1 MLPANPVQLLVL
13 PLSLVRVL
21 AQALVPVLVLE
32 PEEVKLVFLPPLALF
47 CILSLVQPET
57 TKVRLETRRL
67 SKNCI
72 SK

>member
-1 MLPANPVQLLVL
+1 MLPANPVQLLVP

-21 AQALVPVLVLE
+21 AQALVLVLVLE

-57 TKVRLETRRL
+57 NEVRLET
-67 SKNCI
+67 KN
-72 SK
+72 